1 MYQKTHE
8 SLFLNILISRNGFL
22 TILGIY
28 EYVAES
34 VAVKNGLLTLTY
46 NLLQTLKYVLLNT
59 TNQSLCIDT

>member
-1 MYQKTHE
+1 MYEKTHE

-34 VAVKNGLLTLTY
+34 VAVKYGLF
-46 NLLQTLKYVLLNT
+46 TLKYIAL
-59 TNQSLCIDT
+59 

>member
-34 VAVKNGLLTLTY
+34 VAVKDGLFASKY
-46 NLLQTLKYVLLNT
+46 N
-59 TNQSLCIDT
+59 SL